1 VRIVIG
7 SDHAGVALKEDVAAY
22 IRGLGHHVMDV
33 GTHGAEPVD
42 YPDYAEAVSTV
53 LLDGSADRGVLI
65 CGSGV
70 GASVA
75 ANKLSGIRAGL
86 CHDTYSAHQG
96 VEHDNMNVLVLG
108 GRVIGPA
115 LAREL
120 VTAYLAA
127 EFTGEERHRRRLE
140 KVAALEKR
148 RNYPRT
154 HGHYQAILFDMDG
167 VMTDTASIHAACWK
181 TMFDEYLQKWAKQT
195 GQPFRP
201 FDVATDYKLYVDGKP
216 RYLGVRD
223 FLQSRGIALPE
234 GTPNDLPSA
243 DTVCGLGNRKNELV
257 NKRLT
262 SGVQAYPGSVAFLR
276 YVRRLGMKTAVV
288 TSSQNCQTVLRAAKI
303 DDLFD
308 ARVDGVVIAEQGLA
322 GKPSPDSFLNAA
334 EMLGVAPESAV
345 VIEDAISGVEAGAR
359 GGFGLVIGV
368 DRKGDAEELKA
379 NGAHIVVRDLAELF
393 TWDFGQPL
401 EPAA

>member
-1 VRIVIG
+1 MRIVIG
-7 SDHAGVALKEDVAAY
+7 ADHGGFSLKEDLAAHM
-22 IRGLGHHVMDV
+22 RGLGHQLVDV
-33 GTHGAEPVD
+33 GTHGTEAVD
-42 YPDYAEAVSTV
+42 YPDYAEAVSRV
-53 LLDGSADRGVLI
+53 LLEGNADRGVLI

-75 ANKLSGIRAGL
+75 ANKLPGIRAGL

-115 LAREL
+115 LAHEL

-140 KVAALEKR
+140 KVAILEKR
-148 RNYPRT
+148 RFYSQT
-154 HGHYQAILFDMDG
+154 HGRYQAILFDMDG
-167 VMTDTASIHAACWK
+167 VITDTATIHAACWK
-181 TMFDEYLQKWAKQT
+181 TMFDEYLQNWAKQT

-216 RYLGVRD
+216 RYAGVRD
-223 FLQSRGIALPE
+223 FLQSRAISLPE
-234 GTPNDLPSA
+234 GTPEDVPTA
-243 DTVCGLGNRKNELV
+243 ETVCGLGNRKNELV
-257 NKRLT
+257 NERLAL
-262 SGVQAYPGSVAFLR
+262 GVQAYPGSVAFLR
-276 YVRRLGMKTAVV
+276 YVRRSGIKTAIV
-288 TSSQNCQTVLRAAKI
+288 TSSQNCETVLHAAKI

-308 ARVDGVVIAEQGLA
+308 ARVDGVVLAERGLA
-322 GKPSPDSFLNAA
+322 GKPAPDSFLKAA
-334 EMLGVAPESAV
+334 EMLGVMPESAV
-345 VIEDAISGVEAGAR
+345 VVEDAISGVQAGAR

-368 DRKGDAEELKA
+368 DRKGNADELKT
-379 NGAHIVVRDLAELF
+379 NGAQVVVRDLAELLS
-393 TWDFGQPL
+393 WDFGRRL